1 LFKPTNINHPET
13 VRLIGTDDKQI
24 AVMSYTEAQKKA
36 EADGY
41 DLIEVSSK
49 AVPPIYKLGDY
60 GKFLYQKAKELKKQQ
75 AKQKGDESKTIKIS
89 FMEGVHDME
98 IKAKKAGEFLADNKK
113 VDLLMILRAR
123 EKAHRDLAGQ
133 KFESFLKMIPGGYQ
147 SLSETKSTP
156 GGFFITIKKS

>member
-1 LFKPTNINHPET
+1 LFKPNNFNHPET
-13 VRLIGTDDKQI
+13 VRLIGADDKQI
-24 AVMSYTEAQKKA
+24 AVMSYVEAQKKA
-36 EADGY
+36 EAEGY

-98 IKAKKAGEFLADNKK
+98 IKAKKAAEFLAENRK
-113 VDLLMILRAR
+113 VDLLMVLRAR

-133 KFESFLKMIPGGYQ
+133 KFENFLKMIPGGYQ
-147 SLSETKSTP
+147 TISEVKSTP
-156 GGFFITIKKS
+156 GGFFITIKKP